1 MSQEILNG
9 KELRQALGIST
20 TTFYKF
26 KKAGMPYHQLPASR
40 AYFILD
46 EVENWLGKAGYHI
59 ATIIALNAKYW

>member
-1 MSQEILNG
+1 MMKQVILNG

-26 KKAGMPYHQLPASR
+26 KKAGMPYHQLPMSR

-46 EVENWLGKAGYHI
+46 EVENWLSKAGYHQQ
-59 ATIIALNAKYW
+59 TIWTK

>member
-1 MSQEILNG
+1 MSLILNG

-40 AYFILD
+40 AYFILN
-46 EVENWLGKAGYHI
+46 EVESWLSKAGYH
-59 ATIIALNAKYW
+59 